1 MGKYMDFKNNKIK
14 GEDINIKVMRTE
26 DNQPQTLESAIQN
39 LMNSTKPIDSLTLQI
54 PFGINEGYFCEDLN
68 HEYGEYFTFETP
80 HDYWTSRPAAEYYYP
95 RRLIS
100 PIYAKAKKDVLVTKT
115 NWYDLLMGI
124 YNSVLTILL
133 KTEDKHYHY
142 ILNDSYNV
150 NGSLEELDT
159 ALYDLQQSFRSD
171 LSSLSSDFEK
181 TNVAADGSYVKT
193 TSVPGVNISALDTQL
208 KKVSDQLA
216 TVVAEKQ
223 ESDNK
228 VKELTDKNT
237 DLEARIAKLENIIKT
252 TEGY

>member
-54 PFGINEGYFCEDLN
+54 PFGIDKYYFCEDLN

-80 HDYWTSRPAAEYYYP
+80 SGHSTSRPAAEYHYP
-95 RRLIS
+95 MNLVS
-100 PIYAKAKKDVLVTKT
+100 PIYVKAKKDVLVTKT

-124 YNSVLTILL
+124 YNSVLTILF
-133 KTEDKHYHY
+133 KTEDEGHHY
-142 ILNDSYNV
+142 ILDGSYNV
-150 NGSLEELDT
+150 NRSLEMLDT
-159 ALYDLQQSFRSD
+159 VLYYLKESVMSN
-171 LSSLSSDFEK
+171 FEK
-181 TNVAADGSYVKT
+181 INVTADGSYVKT
-193 TSVPGVNISALDTQL
+193 TSVPGANISALDTQL

-228 VKELTDKNT
+228 IKELTDKNT
-237 DLEARIAKLENIIKT
+237 DLEARIAKLENMIKT
-252 TEGY
+252 TEVY